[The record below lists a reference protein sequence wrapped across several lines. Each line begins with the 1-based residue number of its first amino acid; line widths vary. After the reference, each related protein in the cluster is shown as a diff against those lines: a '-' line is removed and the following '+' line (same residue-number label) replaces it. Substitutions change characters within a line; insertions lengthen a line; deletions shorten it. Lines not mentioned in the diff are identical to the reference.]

1 MFLLKPLKKQ
11 KQKSS
16 TGLQLD
22 GIIVKVRG
30 PEGDINGI
38 GEHGIATELD
48 KIVQFERFGFCRI
61 DAVDEE
67 KVVAYFA
74 HK

>member
-1 MFLLKPLKKQ
+1 MFLLKPLKS
-11 KQKSS
+11 KSKI
-16 TGLQLD
+16 LHWAPVD
-22 GIIVKVRG
+22 GISVTVRG
-30 PEGDINGI
+30 PEGDIKGI

-61 DAVDEE
+61 DAVKENE
-67 KVVAYFA
+67 VVAYFA

>member
-1 MFLLKPLKKQ
+1 M
-11 KQKSS
+11 
-16 TGLQLD
+16 
-22 GIIVKVRG
+22 KVRS

-38 GEHGIATELD
+38 GEQGIAAELD

-61 DAVDEE
+61 DAVDERE
-67 KVVAYFA
+67 VVAYFA